1 MNIKYLTFLLVSG
14 LVTIGLVTFPVIA
27 EASYKGEKIAIVA
40 TKHMLTEGIGNQ
52 NTQERIQYSQAKRE
66 IQGYGDCS
74 TFARDVY
81 AEVGIFNI
89 GNYTAEQIT
98 NPKGQFI
105 PSVSSLQRGDL
116 IFFASNNK
124 KVGHWVTLPNGIHSN
139 VSHVG
144 IYMGDGNFIDLS
156 NSQGTITPRSIYDSM
171 LSDLFI
177 SGKRFSFH

>member
-14 LVTIGLVTFPVIA
+14 LLSIGLVIFPEIA
-27 EASYKGEKIAIVA
+27 EASYKGEEIAKVA

-52 NTQERIQYSQAKRE
+52 NTQERIQYNQVRRE
-66 IQGYGDCS
+66 TQGYGDCS

-116 IFFASNNK
+116 IFFASHNK
-124 KVGHWVTLPNGIHSN
+124 KVGHSVALPNGNHTN

-144 IYMGDGNFIDLS
+144 IYMGEGYFIDLS
-156 NSQGTITPRSIYDSM
+156 SSQGTITPRTIYDPM
-171 LSDLFI
+171 LSGLFI
-177 SGKRFSFH
+177 GGKRFSYQ